1 MPESLGYARGALD
14 ELRARYGE
22 LSREELLELVC
33 SLTKEYVL
41 DQTIPF
47 DFPHPER
54 AEAMR
59 GDRPDAPAEEETT
72 DPSEVQFARLISG
85 LKARTQ
91 LPQFDD
97 FEVEDGKA
105 VLIVDNQK
113 VVFGERVTV
122 SLFSRRGG
130 RAPAPAPSRSAP
142 GRSAP
147 GQSAPGQSAPAP
159 SRSAPSQP
167 SRPAPAASR
176 PSGLPPGPFENR
188 GGGPA
193 EPPRRILSLDEEPA
207 RSAEPDVDFDDSGV
221 ERFGGLDLD

>member
-1 MPESLGYARGALD
+1 MPEPLGYARGAMD
-14 ELRARYGE
+14 ELRARYGA
-22 LSREELLELVC
+22 LSHEELLELVC

-47 DFPHPER
+47 DFPQPER

-59 GDRPDAPAEEETT
+59 GDRPDAPEEEDATEA
-72 DPSEVQFARLISG
+72 SEVRFARLISG

-97 FEVEDGKA
+97 FQVEEGKA

-130 RAPAPAPSRSAP
+130 RGGTPS
-142 GRSAP
+142 
-147 GQSAPGQSAPAP
+147 
-159 SRSAPSQP
+159 
-167 SRPAPAASR
+167 PAPAAQATR
-176 PSGLPPGPFENR
+176 PTPTRTAAAPPPRSAAPPAPFANR
-188 GGGPA
+188 GGGPPP
-193 EPPRRILSLDEEPA
+193 EPPARTLSLDEEPT
-207 RSAEPDVDFDDSGV
+207 RRAEPEPDFDDSGV

>member
-1 MPESLGYARGALD
+1 VPEPLGYARGAMD
-14 ELRARYGE
+14 ELRARYGA

-54 AEAMR
+54 ADAMR
-59 GDRPDAPAEEETT
+59 GDRPDAPEEEDTT
-72 DPSEVQFARLISG
+72 EPSEVRFARLISG

-97 FEVEDGKA
+97 FQVEDGKA

-130 RAPAPAPSRSAP
+130 TRAAPAPT
-142 GRSAP
+142 
-147 GQSAPGQSAPAP
+147 
-159 SRSAPSQP
+159 
-167 SRPAPAASR
+167 PAPAAR
-176 PSGLPPGPFENR
+176 PAARPPARSSAPPAPFANR
-188 GGGPA
+188 GGGPP
-193 EPPRRILSLDEEPA
+193 EPPARTLSLDEEPT
-207 RSAEPDVDFDDSGV
+207 RKAEPEPDFDDSGV